1 MKKAKNRERILV
13 ASVDLF
19 NQSGV
24 VAITTNH
31 IADHL
36 SISPGNLYFHFRNK
50 EEIIRELF
58 EQMTQETYESWKSDV
73 SGAYSSPLELIE
85 RSFEVYWK
93 YRFFHREMYHLRR
106 KDSVLARR
114 WKSHIAK
121 SMRILQ
127 AHYTYWVKTGVMRKV
142 ADPREMQ
149 MIADLVLIT
158 SSSFL
163 QFFESPEKPAGKKTL
178 REGSNHLLRLLL
190 PYHAD
195 PAHPQIVDRLRA

>member
-1 MKKAKNRERILV
+1 MKKAKNRDRILV

-19 NQSGV
+19 NSSGV
-24 VAITTNH
+24 VAVTTNH

-36 SISPGNLYFHFRNK
+36 EISPGNLYFHFRNK

-58 EQMTQETYESWKSDV
+58 EQMTQETYESWKPNDK
-73 SGAYSSPLELIE
+73 GAYASPIELIE

-106 KDSVLARR
+106 KDPALARR
-114 WKSHIAK
+114 WKSHLAK

-127 AHYTYWVKTGVMRKV
+127 AHYGYWVKTGVMKKV
-142 ADPREMQ
+142 SDPREMQ

-163 QFFESPEKPAGKKTL
+163 QFFESPEKPATKKTL
-178 REGSNHLLRLLL
+178 RDGSNHLLRLLQ
-190 PYHAD
+190 PYHQN
-195 PAHPQIVDRLRA
+195 PAALNT